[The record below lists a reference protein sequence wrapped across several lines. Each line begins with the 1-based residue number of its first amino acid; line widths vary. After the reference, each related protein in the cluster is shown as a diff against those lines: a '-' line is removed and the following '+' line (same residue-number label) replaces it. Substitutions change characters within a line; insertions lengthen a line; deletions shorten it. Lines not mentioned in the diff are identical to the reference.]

1 METSIAHYVHRMSML
16 GRSCRIGRF
25 SDAVSPQHN
34 EVPITEST
42 HCCLRAI
49 SCSNIKSRITAESVG
64 EVVLLTA
71 SQAEFTNRWDESP
84 QISCPDNHIRGSPG
98 AIEGRTGYAL
108 LEGRKICQG
117 VIDTEQSSH
126 PLIAS

>member
-71 SQAEFTNRWDESP
+71 TQAEFPNHWDKRP
-84 QISCPDNHIRGSPG
+84 QFSRPDNQIRGSLG
-98 AIEGRTGYAL
+98 AIEGRRGYAL
-108 LEGRKICQG
+108 LECRKICQG
-117 VIDTEQSSH
+117 VIDTEHYSH
-126 PLIAS
+126 PPIAS